1 MSKKNITST
10 EKINPNKVR
19 VTFACGD
26 GSSRTY
32 EYSNSSARAF
42 LKGSEPSQLSG
53 KLVEHKKNQ
62 K

>member
-1 MSKKNITST
+1 MSKKNIAST
-10 EKINPNKVR
+10 EKISPNKVR
-19 VTFACGD
+19 VTFECED
-26 GSSRTY
+26 GLRTY
-32 EYSNSSARAF
+32 EYNNSSARAF